1 MVCNIICFFLRGRIY
16 RLSCEIISRA
26 RNCNLGRVLWVC
38 LDSFVV
44 FMVFREL
51 MLISHQ
57 KSIEQLQETLRQ
69 KLLNDDNWREKVTK
83 MWLSA
88 VCILFCFL
96 KILSTCQTTSNRFLC
111 FYAHLWF
118 LPELPRPNM
127 LMICVFSKILDK

>member
-1 MVCNIICFFLRGRIY
+1 MFFPKGRIY

-26 RNCNLGRVLWVC
+26 RDCNLGRVLWVC

-57 KSIEQLQETLRQ
+57 KSVEQLQETLRQ

-88 VCILFCFL
+88 VCVLFAFQKFCPFARLLQIGFFASMHTFDSFRNFL
-96 KILSTCQTTSNRFLC
+96 DQTC
-111 FYAHLWF
+111 LWY
-118 LPELPRPNM
+118 
-127 LMICVFSKILDK
+127 VFFQNIRQIGD

>member
-1 MVCNIICFFLRGRIY
+1 M
-16 RLSCEIISRA
+16 SCEIISRA

-83 MWLSA
+83 M
-88 VCILFCFL
+88 
-96 KILSTCQTTSNRFLC
+96 
-111 FYAHLWF
+111 
-118 LPELPRPNM
+118 
-127 LMICVFSKILDK
+127 